1 MRSEKLR
8 RLINVLEEAQGIM
21 SDFPDVRLFDTWR
34 RGIGGLLCALY
45 AVVETNHVQS
55 QARNNQGTEVRSTE
69 R

>member
-45 AVVETNHVQS
+45 AAVETKEEEK
-55 QARNNQGTEVRSTE
+55 EVLQK
-69 R
+69 

>member
-8 RLINVLEEAQGIM
+8 RLINLLEEAQGIK

-45 AVVETNHVQS
+45 AAVETNNVKD
-55 QARNNQGTEVRSTE
+55 QARHHQGTEVRSAE

>member
-45 AVVETNHVQS
+45 AVVETKEEEK
-55 QARNNQGTEVRSTE
+55 EVLQK
-69 R
+69 

>member
-8 RLINVLEEAQGIM
+8 RLITVLEEAQGIM

-45 AVVETNHVQS
+45 AVVETKEEEK
-55 QARNNQGTEVRSTE
+55 EVLQK
-69 R
+69 